1 LRALR
6 HGAGTGKRERVAT
19 SAEAHALIAALPP
32 SERAL
37 WAAAFFAG
45 LRMGELRAALV

>member
-1 LRALR
+1 MPQ
-6 HGAGTGKRERVAT
+6 GTGKRERVAT
-19 SAEAHALIAALPP
+19 PAEVHALIAALPP

-45 LRMGELRAALV
+45 LRMGERRGALV